1 MREIYLNNLN
11 ASIYIDDVSIVNEQD
26 FDGKIRVYDSN
37 KKYLDYIE
45 VETFERLSN
54 RLETNIE
61 HIYNAQVS
69 ALESV
74 CSIKSLLRFLL
85 GTRAIVCHQDN
96 LHEIELQY
104 RGDKYFDMLDEQGKR
119 KLLAQNDYINIIGEY
134 WIYNY

>member
-1 MREIYLNNLN
+1 MREIYLKNLN
-11 ASIYIDDVSIVNEQD
+11 AKIYIDDVSIVNEQD

-45 VETFERLSN
+45 IETFERLSN
-54 RLETNIE
+54 RLETNLE

-69 ALESV
+69 VLESV
-74 CSIKSLLRFLL
+74 CSIKSLLHLL